1 MGTARGHRAC
11 AGTGCVLRRTG
22 DAEEAADVVAKEARE
37 AARKTEAE
45 EMRRKDIGAGDGTG
59 DWRGRRLRL
68 RSVRAPVSVNS
79 HLHRRQLWLARTSS
93 FMQQVSV

>member
-1 MGTARGHRAC
+1 MYGYTARGHRAC

-45 EMRRKDIGAGDGTG
+45 EMGRKDIGAGDGTG
-59 DWRGRRLRL
+59 DWRGWRLRL
-68 RSVRAPVSVNS
+68 RSVRAPVSVS
-79 HLHRRQLWLARTSS
+79 SRLRLRLRLRCHQL
-93 FMQQVSV
+93 